1 MGIKKAKLVI
11 EDVPEPLEV
20 MFNPES
26 YNLSFSAAYS
36 EKKVVGLDG
45 PISQYIAGD
54 SQTLDMT
61 LYFDTYKPPTLA
73 SPQEGGTDVTKL
85 TRKLAALVFIKGS
98 LHRPP
103 KVTFEWGGLNFSGV
117 VTNVKQ
123 TCTMF
128 LADGMPVRAKVDM
141 TFKSVLDVKTSKL
154 ISPFESP
161 DRTKVRIIREGES
174 LWNYAW
180 EEYGDPEQWRAIASA
195 NGIMNPLDI
204 EPGQKITLPA
214 L

>member
-36 EKKVVGLDG
+36 EKKVAGLDG

-73 SPQEGGTDVTKL
+73 SPQEGRDGCHEADQKTGRSRIYQGFVT
-85 TRKLAALVFIKGS
+85 
-98 LHRPP
+98 PP
-103 KVTFEWGGLNFSGV
+103 A
-117 VTNVKQ
+117 Q
-123 TCTMF
+123 
-128 LADGMPVRAKVDM
+128 
-141 TFKSVLDVKTSKL
+141 
-154 ISPFESP
+154 
-161 DRTKVRIIREGES
+161 
-174 LWNYAW
+174 
-180 EEYGDPEQWRAIASA
+180 GD
-195 NGIMNPLDI
+195 L
-204 EPGQKITLPA
+204 
-214 L
+214 

>member
-1 MGIKKAKLVI
+1 MGIKKAELII
-11 EDVPEPLEV
+11 EDIEKPLEV

-36 EKKVVGLDG
+36 EKKVAGLDG

-61 LYFDTYKPPTLA
+61 LYFDTYKAPTLA
-73 SPQEGGTDVTKL
+73 APQEGGTDVTKL

-103 KVTFEWGGLNFSGV
+103 KVTFKWGGLNFSGV

-128 LADGMPVRAKVDM
+128 LADGMPVRAKVDL
-141 TFKSVLDVKTSKL
+141 TFKSVLDVKTSKM

-161 DRTKVRIIREGES
+161 DRTKVRTVREGES
-174 LWNYAW
+174 LWSYAW
-180 EEYGDPEQWRAIASA
+180 EEYGDPEQWRAIALA
-195 NGIMNPLDI
+195 NGIANPLEI
-204 EPGQKITLPA
+204 EPGQRLKLPA